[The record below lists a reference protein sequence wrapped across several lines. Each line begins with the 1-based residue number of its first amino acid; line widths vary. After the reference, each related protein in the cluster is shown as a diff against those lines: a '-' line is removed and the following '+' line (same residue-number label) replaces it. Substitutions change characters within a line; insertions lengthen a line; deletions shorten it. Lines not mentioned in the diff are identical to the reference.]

1 MVTYENDEVKKSGTF
16 VMTTDYLS
24 HIRDEYG
31 HFWVFFDDKDVG
43 ERLDELH
50 SRVEHY
56 PLTGDYGVPIK
67 IMFTRADG
75 TPLKS
80 PAKPP
85 KFDIKGWYKEIASKE
100 DLKELEHEL
109 KFGYG
114 FLENIQIRARS
125 ITGKINDRTITRL
138 YLESMS
144 GVYRYSYE
152 YEPKYLYWFGKKGL
166 DGKLT
171 DNIYVSVILDDFSDG
186 KCVDGYEFDERMCE
200 VLIDPDGEIP
210 GLYSKGSDGR
220 IIRSTRMWREEGK
233 IFSRR
238 FWLNGYDMV
247 KAREI
252 VNNYLAKKK
261 KEN

>member
-1 MVTYENDEVKKSGTF
+1 MVTYVNDEVRKSGTF
-16 VMTTDYLS
+16 AMDISYLNRL
-24 HIRDEYG
+24 RDEYG
-31 HFWVFFDDKDVG
+31 NFWVFFDNEDVG
-43 ERLDELH
+43 KRLDALH
-50 SRVEHY
+50 AKVVHNSLNNE
-56 PLTGDYGVPIK
+56 YGVSIR

-75 TPLKS
+75 TPLRS

-85 KFDIKGWYKEIASKE
+85 KFNIKGWYKEIASKE
-100 DLKELEHEL
+100 DLKDLECDL

-125 ITGKINDRTITRL
+125 TTGKINDRTITRL

-144 GVYRYSYE
+144 GVYHHSYE

-186 KCVDGYEFDERMCE
+186 KCVDGYEFDEHMCE
-200 VLIDPDGEIP
+200 VLIDPDGEVP

-238 FWLNGYDMV
+238 FWLNGYDMDR
-247 KAREI
+247 AREI
-252 VNNYLAKKK
+252 VNEYLTKKK
-261 KEN
+261 KR